1 MGKESGRCS
10 MNKKKPVNTGRGEKF
25 TKMDLIKDFIFF
37 LITTACSMLWV
48 MTVLL
53 IISFVTLSYLHF
65 TIEGMFIT
73 AIVCTVF
80 VDIYYIVKIVKK
92 YKKY

>member
-1 MGKESGRCS
+1 
-10 MNKKKPVNTGRGEKF
+10 MNKKKKSVNTGRGEKF

-80 VDIYYIVKIVKK
+80 VDIYYIVKTVKK
-92 YKKY
+92 YRRD

>member
-1 MGKESGRCS
+1 
-10 MNKKKPVNTGRGEKF
+10 MNKKKKSVNTGRGEKF
-25 TKMDLIKDFIFF
+25 TKMDLIQDFIFF

-73 AIVCTVF
+73 AVVCTIF
-80 VDIYYIVKIVKK
+80 VDIYYIVKTVKK
-92 YKKY
+92 YRRD

>member
-1 MGKESGRCS
+1 
-10 MNKKKPVNTGRGEKF
+10 MNKKKKSANTGRGEKF

-73 AIVCTVF
+73 AVVCTVF
-80 VDIYYIVKIVKK
+80 VDIYYIVKTVKK
-92 YKKY
+92 YKRD

>member
-1 MGKESGRCS
+1 
-10 MNKKKPVNTGRGEKF
+10 MNKKKPVSTGRGEKF
-25 TKMDLIKDFIFF
+25 TKMDIIKEFIFF

-73 AIVCTVF
+73 AIVFTVC
-80 VDIYYIVKIVKK
+80 VDIYYIVKTVKK
-92 YKKY
+92 YKR

>member
-1 MGKESGRCS
+1 
-10 MNKKKPVNTGRGEKF
+10 MNKKKKPVNAGRGEKF

-73 AIVCTVF
+73 AVVCTVF
-80 VDIYYIVKIVKK
+80 VDIYYIVKTVKK
-92 YKKY
+92 YRRD

>member
-1 MGKESGRCS
+1 MS
-10 MNKKKPVNTGRGEKF
+10 KKRDVNTGEREKF
-25 TKMDLIKDFIFF
+25 TKMDIIKDFIFF

-53 IISFVTLSYLHF
+53 IISFITLSYLHF

-73 AIVCTVF
+73 AIVCTVG
-80 VDIYYIVKIVKK
+80 VDIYYIVKTVKK
-92 YKKY
+92 YKR

>member
-1 MGKESGRCS
+1 
-10 MNKKKPVNTGRGEKF
+10 MNKKKPVKMVRNEKF
-25 TKMDLIKDFIFF
+25 TKMDIIKDFIFF

-73 AIVCTVF
+73 AIVCTVC
-80 VDIYYIVKIVKK
+80 VDIYYIVKTVKK
-92 YKKY
+92 YKM

>member
-1 MGKESGRCS
+1 
-10 MNKKKPVNTGRGEKF
+10 MNKKKKPVNTGRGEKF
-25 TKMDLIKDFIFF
+25 TKDFIFF

-73 AIVCTVF
+73 AVVCTVF
-80 VDIYYIVKIVKK
+80 VDIYYIVNTVKK
-92 YKKY
+92 YRRD

>member
-1 MGKESGRCS
+1 MIFR
-10 MNKKKPVNTGRGEKF
+10 NKKKPVNKGSGKKF
-25 TKMDLIKDFIFF
+25 TSIDIIKDFIFF
-37 LITTACSMLWV
+37 LITTVCSMLWV

-73 AIVCTVF
+73 AIVCTVC
-80 VDIYYIVKIVKK
+80 VDIYYIVKTIKK
-92 YKKY
+92 YKR

>member
-1 MGKESGRCS
+1 
-10 MNKKKPVNTGRGEKF
+10 MNKKKKSVNTGREEKF

-73 AIVCTVF
+73 AVVCTVF
-80 VDIYYIVKIVKK
+80 VDIYYIVKTVKK
-92 YKKY
+92 YKRD

>member
-1 MGKESGRCS
+1 

-37 LITTACSMLWV
+37 LITTACSMIWV

-80 VDIYYIVKIVKK
+80 VDINYIVKTVKK

>member
-1 MGKESGRCS
+1 

-37 LITTACSMLWV
+37 LITTACSMIWV

-73 AIVCTVF
+73 AIICTVF
-80 VDIYYIVKIVKK
+80 VDIYYIVKTVKK

>member
-1 MGKESGRCS
+1 
-10 MNKKKPVNTGRGEKF
+10 MNKKKPVNTGRGKKF

-37 LITTACSMLWV
+37 LITTACSMIWV

-73 AIVCTVF
+73 AIVGTVF
-80 VDIYYIVKIVKK
+80 VDIYYIVKTVKK